1 MDPLLVLTI
10 GQAPRPDLVAE
21 LAEVLGDQPIEVRGA
36 LDGLTLAEVESLAPI
51 DDPDALHTH
60 LFEAPGS
67 DGPVD
72 VIISKK
78 AVTNRFADL
87 ISAAEGRPVMVGCTG
102 TFVGLPER
110 PDVLLPSKILSGLID
125 ATLPPGRRLGVLVP
139 IPEQVELFT
148 EIRGGPNRPVTVS
161 VVRPG
166 QDPSDAANELRD
178 AGVELV
184 VLDCFGYSRE
194 LLATVQEITGVPVL
208 SAVRVTARLAQE
220 LLG

>member
-21 LAEVLGDQPIEVRGA
+21 LAEVLGDYPIEVRGA

-51 DDPDALHTH
+51 DDPDTLHTR
-60 LFEAPGS
+60 LFEAAGS

-72 VIISKK
+72 VLISKK

-87 ISAAEGRPVMVGCTG
+87 IAEAEGRPVLVGCTG
-102 TFVGLPER
+102 AFVGLPER
-110 PDVLLPSKILSGLID
+110 PEVLLPSKVLSGLID
-125 ATLPPGRRLGVLVP
+125 ATLPHGRRLGVLVP
-139 IPEQVELFT
+139 VPEQIDLFT

-166 QDPSDAANELRD
+166 QDPTMAATQLRD

-184 VLDCFGYSRE
+184 VLDCFGYDRQ
-194 LLATVQEITGVPVL
+194 LLATVRKITGVPVL